1 MRRERNRY
9 EVADFEILDV
19 PTLFD
24 HFAGDLV
31 SEHHTG
37 RRCGAA
43 ADHVL
48 IGAADVRGYHLEND
62 AVADR
67 LSCRIAESRK
77 VDPLNFDAAGFE
89 LPPRL
94 EDTCNLPRNPAR

>member
-1 MRRERNRY
+1 MKADTGVALATGPAAAACDVERNRY

-24 HFAGDLV
+24 HFVGDLV

-67 LSCRIAESRK
+67 LPAGLRK
-77 VDPLNFDAAGFE
+77 VGKSIL
-89 LPPRL
+89 
-94 EDTCNLPRNPAR
+94 